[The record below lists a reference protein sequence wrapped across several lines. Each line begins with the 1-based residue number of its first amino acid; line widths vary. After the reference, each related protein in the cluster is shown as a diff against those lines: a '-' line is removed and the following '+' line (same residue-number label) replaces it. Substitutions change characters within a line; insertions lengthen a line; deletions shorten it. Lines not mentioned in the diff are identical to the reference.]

1 MDFENQLEIL
11 KNEAEREYKKLEEE
25 LKALDLEIEDN
36 IVKLYESIFGES
48 EEDIS
53 EDL

>member
-1 MDFENQLEIL
+1 MNFEDQLEIL
-11 KNEAEREYKKLEEE
+11 KSEAENEYRKLEKEIR
-25 LKALDLEIEDN
+25 ALDLEIESS